1 MDENCH
7 LTMVKNKNK
16 TQYIYIYIYIYIGLS
31 TSLLTKKFNQLNKLR
46 MVAKK

>member
-1 MDENCH
+1 MDEKCH
-7 LTMVKNKNK
+7 LTLGKNKNK
-16 TQYIYIYIYIYIGLS
+16 TQYIYIYIYIGLS

>member
-1 MDENCH
+1 MDEKCH
-7 LTMVKNKNK
+7 LTLGKNKNK
-16 TQYIYIYIYIYIGLS
+16 TQYIYIYIGLS